1 MAVISIKNKTKSG
14 SLLNGNAPYIPT
26 DFESIATYAIT
37 SNTASVTFS
46 SIPQTY
52 THLQV
57 RYLGRDTRTGATQ
70 QSTFMYVNGDTAAN
84 YVQHG
89 LLGDGST
96 ASAFAQTARTNLNLA
111 VIPTSTS
118 SANMFGAAICDILDY
133 TNTNKYKTFRTLTGQ
148 DQNNVDGTIYFL
160 SGLWMSTSAI
170 SSLTVFPN
178 NSQSFVQYSNIALY
192 GIKG

>member
-1 MAVISIKNKTKSG
+1 MAPILGILASQNYPRSTNS
-14 SLLNGNAPYIPT
+14 Y
-26 DFESIATYAIT
+26 ESIATYAIT
-37 SNTASVTFS
+37 SNTATVTFS

-57 RYLGRDTRTGATQ
+57 RYLGRDTRTGSTL
-70 QSTFMYVNGDTAAN
+70 QSTLMYVNGDTATN

-89 LLGDGST
+89 LLGDGSS
-96 ASAFAQTARTNLNLA
+96 ASSFAQTARTNLNLA
-111 VIPTSTS
+111 VIPTADS
-118 SANMFGAAICDILDY
+118 SANIFGTAICDILDY
-133 TNTNKYKTFRTLTGQ
+133 TNTNKYKTFRTLSGE
-148 DQNNVDGTIYFL
+148 DQNNTDGTIYLF

-178 NSQSFVQYSNIALY
+178 NSQSFVQYSSIALY

>member
-1 MAVISIKNKTKSG
+1 MPILGVIASQISG
-14 SLLNGNAPYIPT
+14 HLFAPSGAY
-26 DFESIATYAIT
+26 DSIATYAIT

-70 QSTFMYVNGDTAAN
+70 QSTFIYANGDTGAN

-89 LLGDGST
+89 LLSDGSS
-96 ASAFAQTARTNLNLA
+96 ASSFAQTGRNNLNLA
-111 VIPTSTS
+111 VIPTTTS
-118 SANMFGAAICDILDY
+118 SASMFGTAICDILDY
-133 TNTNKYKTFRTLTGQ
+133 TNTNKYKTFRTLSGQ
-148 DQNNVDGTIYFL
+148 DQNNSDGTIYLF

-192 GIKG
+192 GIKGN